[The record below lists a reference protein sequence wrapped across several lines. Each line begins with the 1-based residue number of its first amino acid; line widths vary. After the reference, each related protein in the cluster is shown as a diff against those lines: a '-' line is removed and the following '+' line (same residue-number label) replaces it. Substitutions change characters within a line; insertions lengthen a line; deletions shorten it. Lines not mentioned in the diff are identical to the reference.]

1 MGGNSVK
8 IDWKNPSRA
17 VVISLLAVAA
27 IALGFLTDFI
37 ITCFEKAAYPR
48 DFSAYVETY
57 SEAYGVPET
66 VVYAVIRTESDFES
80 GAVSGAGAV
89 GLMQLMPSTFEWLTD
104 DKLFEHLESGMLYD
118 PETNIKYGTYC
129 LSFLYDRYGDWELA
143 LAAYNGGLGNVDK
156 WLEDDRYADADGE
169 GGLKRIPFKETRQF
183 VARVTDAWEMYER
196 LYAK

>member
-1 MGGNSVK
+1 MK
-8 IDWKNPSRA
+8 IDWKNPPKGVMIAFIA
-17 VVISLLAVAA
+17 VLA
-27 IALGFLTDFI
+27 IGLGFLADFL
-37 ITCFEKAAYPR
+37 ITCLEKNAYPR
-48 DFSAYVETY
+48 EYAEYVEVY
-57 SEAYGVPET
+57 AEAYGVPEGL
-66 VVYAVIRTESDFES
+66 VYAVIRTESSFDS
-80 GAVSGAGAV
+80 GAVSPVGAV

-196 LYAK
+196 LYGNS

>member
-1 MGGNSVK
+1 MK
-8 IDWKNPSRA
+8 LDWKNPPRGVMIALIA
-17 VVISLLAVAA
+17 VLA
-27 IALGFLTDFI
+27 IGLGFLADFL
-37 ITCFEKAAYPR
+37 ITCLEKNAYPQEY
-48 DFSAYVETY
+48 AEYVEVY
-57 SEAYGVPET
+57 AEAYGVPEGL
-66 VVYAVIRTESDFES
+66 VYAVIRTESSFDS
-80 GAVSGAGAV
+80 GAVSPVGAV

-169 GGLKRIPFKETRQF
+169 GGLTRIPFKETRQF
-183 VARVTDAWEMYER
+183 VARVTDAWEMYDR

>member
-1 MGGNSVK
+1 MK
-8 IDWKNPSRA
+8 LDWKNPPKGVMIALIA
-17 VVISLLAVAA
+17 VLA
-27 IALGFLTDFI
+27 IGLGFLADFL
-37 ITCFEKAAYPR
+37 ITCLEKNAYPR
-48 DFSAYVETY
+48 EYAEYVEVY
-57 SEAYGVPET
+57 AEAYGVPEGL
-66 VVYAVIRTESDFES
+66 VYAVIRTESSFDS
-80 GAVSGAGAV
+80 GAVSPVGAV

-169 GGLKRIPFKETRQF
+169 GGLKRIPFGETRQF

-196 LYAK
+196 LYAE